1 MVPPTPPPPRE
12 TPGDVQ
18 SGISPETSPTTEEA
32 LRAEEER
39 AMREEREEDK
49 GLVDRTKDYLLGE
62 GRESDY
68 LRGEDRD
75 RKTERGRDSS
85 GSE

>member
-1 MVPPTPPPPRE
+1 
-12 TPGDVQ
+12 
-18 SGISPETSPTTEEA
+18 
-32 LRAEEER
+32 
-39 AMREEREEDK
+39 MREEREEDK